1 MKLLR
6 WLVLSINAL
15 AALLLI
21 AIGAAAWLL
30 ASERGTQWLLAPFL
44 NRAAS
49 VLAVGRIEG
58 TLLDELTLGD
68 VAIDVNGDRI
78 TIAQLRLKLD
88 LGQILRRALVIEELH
103 STHIMYTR
111 GAGARPVAAGTL
123 KPLPVTI
130 EMSRVVIDG
139 VTIESDQ
146 DQLLFDATTFTAV
159 FAANELVVEG
169 IETGSQGVRLSGRG
183 EVGVDGGTRLAAA
196 IDWQLSREGE
206 VLAGRLTLAGILPQL
221 DVSHELLS
229 PFDVT
234 AAGKLWLEGTP
245 RIDFVVRWRD
255 VSIPGR
261 GEFLSPS
268 GEANLT
274 GEINALRYSS
284 NGAVNVYGHA
294 LRYDATGDVT
304 GAVVAFDPLTV
315 TGAGGALSA
324 HGEVALDSLQWEMT
338 ISGRDLDP
346 SAHDPSWPGRLN
358 LDAQL
363 RGRLQPALEIDA
375 ERLSI
380 AGILREVPFAAVASG
395 AFESPSRLRI
405 DRLEVAA
412 EGDTLEASGTVD
424 QRFDLALTT
433 EVGALEQWW
442 PGIIGSVAADL
453 RIGGTRQEPRISG
466 RVTTRGIA
474 YRGYEFGSAELN
486 GAFAGDADGPIALG
500 LVAENA
506 VINGVKAESLRAR
519 VDGTVRAHSITI
531 DVLAERWESAI
542 AARGGVVGQQWHGN
556 VESARVDQAAL
567 GEWRLLEPAGIEIGR
582 SRAIVQ
588 TSCLSQA
595 ASDFCASMRI
605 TGRADDE
612 IVLSARNFDLQTLQP
627 IYPDMLDVQG
637 IYQLAATV
645 TDPIGEPRGRL
656 ALTGGPTRLHVALS
670 DERDVESEIERVILG
685 ADFDGGR
692 LDLRLDVDG
701 GDTGRVN
708 LRTTMA
714 DVSDRNSAVEGQLDV
729 SWQDL
734 GVLTLLTPDIGSVAG
749 SVAMQLELGGTVG
762 DPELAGRAQWNDG
775 TVGIPVW
782 GLVIE
787 RIESS
792 AVTVDGNT
800 LEYSGAGF
808 VDDRELRVEG
818 TTLLDSER
826 NWLTRLS
833 VNGESL
839 QLVQLA
845 EAEVFVSPDLDVE
858 VALPDISVSGAVHV
872 PRAVITLDAPPEQA
886 QRPSAD
892 SVVHGVSEPVPVRA
906 LRTRADVRVTLGDDV
921 HYNGSNLTTDVD
933 GELQLRYAS
942 GRPSNASGAL
952 SLSGSYNAYGQALQ
966 LSRGELL
973 FTGPLDD
980 PAIDVR
986 AERVIGETTVGVQL
1000 TGTLKAPITR
1010 IYSDPALSEA
1020 DALAYLLL
1028 GRPLSGTGE
1037 QETATLE
1044 TAALA
1049 MGLQQALPVVQR
1061 IGSSLGLD
1069 EFSIQTTDVDAG
1081 ALMAGKYL
1089 SPRLFVRYS
1098 YGLFNRIGGLLVRF
1112 RVNERLSIE
1121 TRSGDEKS
1129 MDLLYTVEK
1138 D

>member
-1 MKLLR
+1 
-6 WLVLSINAL
+6 
-15 AALLLI
+15 
-21 AIGAAAWLL
+21 
-30 ASERGTQWLLAPFL
+30 
-44 NRAAS
+44 
-49 VLAVGRIEG
+49 
-58 TLLDELTLGD
+58 
-68 VAIDVNGDRI
+68 
-78 TIAQLRLKLD
+78 
-88 LGQILRRALVIEELH
+88 
-103 STHIMYTR
+103 
-111 GAGARPVAAGTL
+111 
-123 KPLPVTI
+123 
-130 EMSRVVIDG
+130 
-139 VTIESDQ
+139 
-146 DQLLFDATTFTAV
+146 
-159 FAANELVVEG
+159 
-169 IETGSQGVRLSGRG
+169 
-183 EVGVDGGTRLAAA
+183 
-196 IDWQLSREGE
+196 
-206 VLAGRLTLAGILPQL
+206 
-221 DVSHELLS
+221 
-229 PFDVT
+229 
-234 AAGKLWLEGTP
+234 
-245 RIDFVVRWRD
+245 
-255 VSIPGR
+255 
-261 GEFLSPS
+261 
-268 GEANLT
+268 
-274 GEINALRYSS
+274 
-284 NGAVNVYGHA
+284 
-294 LRYDATGDVT
+294 
-304 GAVVAFDPLTV
+304 
-315 TGAGGALSA
+315 
-324 HGEVALDSLQWEMT
+324 
-338 ISGRDLDP
+338 
-346 SAHDPSWPGRLN
+346 
-358 LDAQL
+358 
-363 RGRLQPALEIDA
+363 
-375 ERLSI
+375 
-380 AGILREVPFAAVASG
+380 
-395 AFESPSRLRI
+395 
-405 DRLEVAA
+405 
-412 EGDTLEASGTVD
+412 
-424 QRFDLALTT
+424 
-433 EVGALEQWW
+433 
-442 PGIIGSVAADL
+442 
-453 RIGGTRQEPRISG
+453 
-466 RVTTRGIA
+466 
-474 YRGYEFGSAELN
+474 
-486 GAFAGDADGPIALG
+486 
-500 LVAENA
+500 
-506 VINGVKAESLRAR
+506 
-519 VDGTVRAHSITI
+519 
-531 DVLAERWESAI
+531 
-542 AARGGVVGQQWHGN
+542 
-556 VESARVDQAAL
+556 
-567 GEWRLLEPAGIEIGR
+567 
-582 SRAIVQ
+582 
-588 TSCLSQA
+588 
-595 ASDFCASMRI
+595 
-605 TGRADDE
+605 
-612 IVLSARNFDLQTLQP
+612 
-627 IYPDMLDVQG
+627 
-637 IYQLAATV
+637 
-645 TDPIGEPRGRL
+645 
-656 ALTGGPTRLHVALS
+656 
-670 DERDVESEIERVILG
+670 
-685 ADFDGGR
+685 
-692 LDLRLDVDG
+692 
-701 GDTGRVN
+701 
-708 LRTTMA
+708 
-714 DVSDRNSAVEGQLDV
+714 
-729 SWQDL
+729 
-734 GVLTLLTPDIGSVAG
+734 
-749 SVAMQLELGGTVG
+749 
-762 DPELAGRAQWNDG
+762 
-775 TVGIPVW
+775 
-782 GLVIE
+782 VIE